1 MLTTTAA
8 VLAAAL
14 VPTTP
19 TASSCPPSPATRL
32 DPAAFTRRVDNPWFP
47 LLPGSVWRYR
57 GTKDGRRADEVVR
70 ATRRTRTILGVHAT
84 VVRDRL
90 SLDGRLAERTT
101 DWYAQDRAGTVWYFG
116 EATATLDRR
125 GRVTSREGSFLA
137 GTHGAHAGIFMPRRP
152 RVGQCFRQELLAGH
166 AEDRFRVASV
176 GRRLL
181 ETTETTPL
189 ERGVVDGKQYRRS
202 VGTVLEHQLRG
213 AGPPEDLHLV
223 AFHRGR

>member
-14 VPTTP
+14 VPAAP
-19 TASSCPPSPATRL
+19 GAASCPPTPAARL
-32 DPAAFTRRVDNPWFP
+32 DPATFVTRVDNPWFP

-57 GTKDGRRADEVVR
+57 GTKDGRRAAEVVR

-84 VVRDRL
+84 AVRDLLR
-90 SLDGRLAERTT
+90 LDGRPAEDTT
-101 DWYAQDRAGTVWYFG
+101 DWYAQDRAGTVWYLG
-116 EATATLDRR
+116 EATAELDRH

-152 RVGQCFRQELLAGH
+152 RVGQCFRQELLPGH

-176 GRRLL
+176 ASRVLQTR
-181 ETTETTPL
+181 EWTPL
-189 ERGVVDGKQYRRS
+189 EPGVLDGKRYRRG
-202 VGTVLEHQLRG
+202 VGTVVEHQLRG

-223 AFHRGR
+223 AFRRGR